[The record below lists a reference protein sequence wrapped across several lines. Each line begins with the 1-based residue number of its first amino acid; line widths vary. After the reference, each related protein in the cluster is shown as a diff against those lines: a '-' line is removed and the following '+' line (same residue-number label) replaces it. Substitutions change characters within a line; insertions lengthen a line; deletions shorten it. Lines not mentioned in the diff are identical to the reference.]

1 VVARTAPLRRAAPW
15 FAIIAARVELLL
27 GVLCAACSASAPR
40 TAPQS
45 PAKPATGPSH
55 DPDHARGELPIA
67 TTRQTELAG
76 LRHDLDTMY
85 AHRVAKL
92 ARYHLDEDQ
101 IFRNA
106 ETRLLAADSWAKYD
120 SALYETLAE
129 FHDGHLSYRPPRTAA
144 PSRGYT
150 SYRLGLRTVLAH
162 DHLLVSEVD
171 AGSDV
176 AAAGVLPGDEVI
188 AIDKRPIADVLVAT
202 GRSRSD
208 ARPQSALVQWAKMW
222 TSVLIPKGDTPR
234 VHPIEVEKR
243 TGGTVHVDIT
253 PQLPAPGKHE
263 VVSVAH
269 AGDIAIVTI
278 KSLEGGKA
286 RAVAIDDALAEAR
299 DAKGIVLD
307 LRGNRG
313 GVDKVGFRVVAG
325 LAEGTAK
332 LGEYRVLAAP
342 ETLARRPAW
351 KGLVAEADGFSP
363 VQQLTVPALPKRYPG
378 KIAVVVDAG
387 CFSTCEIV
395 VAALRADVG
404 AILIGDITGGSSGA
418 PVSVTL
424 PASKGSVQIPTWNLL
439 AADGKPIED
448 DGVAPDLD
456 AVATPDGLAANHDVP
471 LDVAIA
477 KVTP

>member
-1 VVARTAPLRRAAPW
+1 MPW
-15 FAIIAARVELLL
+15 FAITVARWLV
-27 GVLCAACSASAPR
+27 VCAACSASAPR
-40 TAPQS
+40 TAPQWP
-45 PAKPATGPSH
+45 PAKRATGPSH
-55 DPDHARGELPIA
+55 DPDHARGELPAA

-85 AHRVAKL
+85 AHRLAKL

-101 IFRNA
+101 IFRDA
-106 ETRLLAADSWAKYD
+106 EKALLAADSWAKYD

-129 FHDGHLSYRPPRTAA
+129 FHDGHLGYRPPQTAA
-144 PSRGYT
+144 PARGYT

-162 DHLLVSEVD
+162 DHLLISEVD

-176 AAAGVLPGDEVI
+176 AAAGVLPGDEVT
-188 AIDKRPIADVLVAT
+188 AIDKRPIADVLAAQSH
-202 GRSRSD
+202 SRAD
-208 ARPQSALVQWAKMW
+208 ARPESALVQYAKTW

-234 VHPIEVEKR
+234 VHPIDVAKR
-243 TGGTVHVDIT
+243 AGGTVHIDIK

-278 KSLEGGKA
+278 KSLEGGKS
-286 RAVAIDDALAEAR
+286 RAAAIDTALAEAR
-299 DAKGIVLD
+299 GAKGIVLD

-313 GVDKVGFRVVAG
+313 GIDKVGFRVVAD

-342 ETLARRPAW
+342 ETLARRPQW

-363 VQQLTVPALPKRYPG
+363 VQPLTVPALAKRYAG

-387 CFSTCEIV
+387 CISTCEVV
-395 VAALRADVG
+395 VAALRADLG

-424 PASKGSVQIPTWNLL
+424 PASKGSVQIPTWNLV

-448 DGVAPDLD
+448 DGVAPD
-456 AVATPDGLAANHDVP
+456 
-471 LDVAIA
+471 
-477 KVTP
+477 